1 VNTGVDQQPVASADV
16 AGAALTG
23 PGSGLPKL
31 EREIGRD
38 FARFLVSALSAGLL
52 QGRRGASSP

>member
-1 VNTGVDQQPVASADV
+1 MGVEQQPVVSEVPVTAV
-16 AGAALTG
+16 TG